1 MPFRSRHLQ
10 ARDAE
15 AVRRPHGEDESL
27 ARGDVPIQARRRYE
41 AGRRDGAQQSRRRV
55 RGERRLRERLEGVSR
70 GAASRS
76 HQSVHSEKLQPPGR
90 VHDAREERSARAGNA
105 RGHDDRRAAA
115 EPQSAA
121 RRSADAA
128 GRHAHAGAADPV
140 RSDRHRRYR
149 TSTTGRL
156 AMKRFATILALLAIA
171 VSAFAGVMEVKLK
184 LPVKPKLK
192 ITGDERIAIAPFIIA
207 SKGEKKSDRA
217 AKVDVQSEFNRYLRK
232 QLNKSTKLKIVD
244 VPQTRLP
251 GTDMK
256 SLEGARDYWKDLGAR
271 TGADFIVTGIVDF
284 DINDKSGYRTEEYTS
299 PADGRTFY
307 RQVLVESTGFVFDID
322 LAVFN
327 ADTGEMVLEENF
339 RDFKEFD
346 QRNYDEI
353 LGLFENLRALE
364 TQLVGIFVSQETS
377 AARYMFTE

>member
-1 MPFRSRHLQ
+1 
-10 ARDAE
+10 
-15 AVRRPHGEDESL
+15 
-27 ARGDVPIQARRRYE
+27 
-41 AGRRDGAQQSRRRV
+41 
-55 RGERRLRERLEGVSR
+55 
-70 GAASRS
+70 
-76 HQSVHSEKLQPPGR
+76 
-90 VHDAREERSARAGNA
+90 
-105 RGHDDRRAAA
+105 
-115 EPQSAA
+115 
-121 RRSADAA
+121 
-128 GRHAHAGAADPV
+128 
-140 RSDRHRRYR
+140 
-149 TSTTGRL
+149 
-156 AMKRFATILALLAIA
+156 MKRFATILALLAIA

-184 LPVKPKLK
+184 LPVKPKLQ

>member
-1 MPFRSRHLQ
+1 
-10 ARDAE
+10 
-15 AVRRPHGEDESL
+15 
-27 ARGDVPIQARRRYE
+27 
-41 AGRRDGAQQSRRRV
+41 
-55 RGERRLRERLEGVSR
+55 
-70 GAASRS
+70 
-76 HQSVHSEKLQPPGR
+76 
-90 VHDAREERSARAGNA
+90 
-105 RGHDDRRAAA
+105 
-115 EPQSAA
+115 
-121 RRSADAA
+121 
-128 GRHAHAGAADPV
+128 
-140 RSDRHRRYR
+140 
-149 TSTTGRL
+149 
-156 AMKRFATILALLAIA
+156 MKRFATILALLAIA

-184 LPVKPKLK
+184 LPVKPKLQ

-346 QRNYDEI
+346 QRNYDEL

-364 TQLVGIFVSQETS
+364 TQLVGIFVPQETS
-377 AARYMFTE
+377 ATRYVFTE